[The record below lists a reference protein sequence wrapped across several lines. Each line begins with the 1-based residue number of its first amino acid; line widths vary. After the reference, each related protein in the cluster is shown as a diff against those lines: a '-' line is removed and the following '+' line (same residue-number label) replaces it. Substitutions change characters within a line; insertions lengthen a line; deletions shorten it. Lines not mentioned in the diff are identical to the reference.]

1 MGGSVNEKS
10 RIMLTI
16 IEASSSDNRG
26 EALKPSMRSLLEAI
40 ERTTETTNM
49 ALRNR
54 VARRWVQVDLMQLT
68 VKKSILHVKLRNSPP
83 TNRGHR
89 NNSMNSGPVSNR
101 SKDLIVMSV
110 LLLKA
115 TSN

>member
-1 MGGSVNEKS
+1 VNEKS

-54 VARRWVQVDLMQLT
+54 VARRWVQVDLLMQLT

-83 TNRGHR
+83 MDRGHR
-89 NNSMNSGPVSNR
+89 NNGMNSGPVSNR